1 MRKLSTMIASITMLV
16 AFVLP
21 AIAGISTYPPRMS
34 ETAIARAGNAYAAFD
49 GQVPTTATELNEHVY
64 HGGPKVND

>member
-21 AIAGISTYPPRMS
+21 AVAGISTYPTRVS
-34 ETAIARAGNAYAAFD
+34 QTAIARVDNAYAAFD
-49 GQVPTTATELNEHVY
+49 RQAPTSATELNEHVY

>member
-1 MRKLSTMIASITMLV
+1 MRKLSTMIASVTMLV

-34 ETAIARAGNAYAAFD
+34 ETAIARADSGYAAFD
-49 GQVPTTATELNEHVY
+49 QAPTSATELNEHVY
-64 HGGPKVND
+64 RGGPKVND

>member
-16 AFVLP
+16 AFALP
-21 AIAGISTYPPRMS
+21 AVAGISTYPRRVS
-34 ETAIARAGNAYAAFD
+34 ETAIAHADNVYGDRHA
-49 GQVPTTATELNEHVY
+49 PTYATELNEHVY

>member
-16 AFVLP
+16 AFALP
-21 AIAGISTYPPRMS
+21 AVAGISTYPWRVS
-34 ETAIARAGNAYAAFD
+34 ETAIAHADNVYGAFD
-49 GQVPTTATELNEHVY
+49 RHAPTYATELNEHVY